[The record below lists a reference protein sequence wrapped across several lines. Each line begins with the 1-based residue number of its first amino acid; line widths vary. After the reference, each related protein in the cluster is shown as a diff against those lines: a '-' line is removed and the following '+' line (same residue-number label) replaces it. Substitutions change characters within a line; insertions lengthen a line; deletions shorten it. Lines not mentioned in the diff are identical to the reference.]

1 MRLTRNIKLR
11 VERRDPRAVLSV
23 PRAEHRARF
32 ARKVRASGA
41 WPGPL
46 TGTWTRRRGR
56 AARNAQNAGRAEAG
70 GRDVEQTMETDGR
83 RSDFIQRVP
92 GRAMWPA
99 RKPSL
104 RMRRPRRRHLSGLSA
119 RMGAAWSRP
128 EQGRRQAIPASGARR
143 PGGAR
148 VLIAE
153 PKGPARE

>member
-83 RSDFIQRVP
+83 RGDFIQRVP

-128 EQGRRQAIPASGARR
+128 EAGTEAGHPREWGPKARR
-143 PGGAR
+143 GTCAHR
-148 VLIAE
+148 
-153 PKGPARE
+153 